1 MDSRNFEC
9 FDSPLKKKKMEIFLH
24 GLLMALNW
32 HLKYFYYVLFF
43 YMTKQIQHTF
53 VKSLSALRKKEIESL
68 P

>member
-9 FDSPLKKKKMEIFLH
+9 FDSPPQKKKKMEIFWH

-32 HLKYFYYVLFF
+32 HWSTFISFYYL
-43 YMTKQIQHTF
+43 YDQKIQHTF